1 MIVAKSWT
9 AVPSHPGIVST
20 TNLLDAIFSVARP
33 LPPVGNTAGSNSY
46 ITHEVNL
53 DGLGFVA
60 RRKTSIVHDSAQQTR
75 TQTKPQSVH
84 NNFMPPPGYVYIA
97 SEYRLVIKGLRLP
110 RRAQCRHELG
120 ATATI
125 STRDIWWHLIQD
137 RRAHHS
143 KDAY

>member
-1 MIVAKSWT
+1 MDSGTIS
-9 AVPSHPGIVST
+9 PRNSIHN
-20 TNLLDAIFSVARP
+20 NLLDAIFSVARP

-97 SEYRLVIKGLRLP
+97 SEYRLVLKVYDCHGAHNAVTSWALP
-110 RRAQCRHELG
+110 Q
-120 ATATI
+120 
-125 STRDIWWHLIQD
+125 
-137 RRAHHS
+137 
-143 KDAY
+143 

>member
-97 SEYRLVIKGLRLP
+97 SDYRLVIKGYGCHGAHNAVTSWALP
-110 RRAQCRHELG
+110 QQFPLAIFG
-120 ATATI
+120 GI
-125 STRDIWWHLIQD
+125 
-137 RRAHHS
+137 
-143 KDAY
+143 